1 MLGALEV
8 LRGLESGMG
17 VVVLLVKLHISD
29 YYLNQKK
36 VPLIFCRFS
45 Q

>member
-8 LRGLESGMG
+8 LRGLEKGMG
-17 VVVLLVKLHISD
+17 MVVLLVKLHLSD
-29 YYLNQKK
+29 YLNQKK